1 MVDVEDV
8 SEFVHFVPKEFR
20 PGGNFDDEDDEVWVN
35 SIGDPFMYV
44 IPSFDVH
51 TVELRLILIS
61 GYSRIDGEEKH
72 LALFIR
78 NHDSLCRAYPS
89 LMTIKDYTIIEVS
102 TTMNC

>member
-1 MVDVEDV
+1 MADVEDV
-8 SEFVHFVPKEFR
+8 SESVHFVPKEFR
-20 PGGNFDDEDDEVWVN
+20 PGGNIDDEVWVN

-44 IPSFDVH
+44 IPSFDVLA
-51 TVELRLILIS
+51 VELRLILIS

-102 TTMNC
+102 TTMNF